1 MAKLDN
7 FSGLTRPQEDL
18 LKKYYCFGS
27 LALLN
32 INLTQENLTFH
43 TRASERSGQHPRS
56 SAWLQYKNDLFLLK
70 AKRRSDRLSHYK
82 LELTPSKFIQ
92 NFKAVF
98 ECKLEEGKEVDSSV
112 NFEYSHEKA
121 KGKVSYLNA
130 TKTVRVQGT
139 AGKPET
145 GFGLDTKV
153 STESW
158 NLTNHVEAF
167 WFFKNSARLVLKHV
181 GKDLKG
187 LGSFE
192 VSYLHEVSSKAN
204 LASKVATDWHTRKT
218 SIEVGG
224 DLKYDDNTWLK
235 GKVNS
240 EGKIALALTRIV
252 AKNLRTSIATELPAA
267 SLLSNHPDRFKLGF
281 RVDFT
286 N

>member
-32 INLTQENLTFH
+32 INLARENLTFH
-43 TRASERSGQHPRS
+43 TRASERSGQHPRA
-56 SAWLQYKNDLFLLK
+56 SAWLQYKTDLFLLK
-70 AKRRSDRLSHYK
+70 AKRRNDRLSHYK
-82 LELTPSKFIQ
+82 LELTPAKLVA
-92 NFKAVF
+92 NLKAVF

-112 NFEYSHEKA
+112 NLEYSHEKA

-130 TKTVRVQGT
+130 SKTLRVQGT

-158 NLTNHVEAF
+158 NLTSHVEAF

-192 VSYLHEVSSKAN
+192 ASYLHEVNANAN
-204 LASKVATDWHTRKT
+204 LASKVVNDWQSRKT

-224 DLKYDDNTWLK
+224 DFKYDEKTWVK

-240 EGKIALALTRIV
+240 DGKIALALTRIV
-252 AKNLRTSIATELPAA
+252 TNNLRTSVASELSAA
-267 SLLSNHPDRFKLGF
+267 GLLSNHSDSFKLGF

-286 N
+286 D

>member
-7 FSGLTRPQEDL
+7 FSGLTRPQEDV

-32 INLTQENLTFH
+32 INLARENITFH
-43 TRASERSGQHPRS
+43 TRASERSGQHPRA
-56 SAWLQYKNDLFLLK
+56 SAWLQYKTDLFLFK
-70 AKRRSDRLSHYK
+70 AKRRNDCLSHYK
-82 LELTPSKFIQ
+82 LELTPSKFIA
-92 NFKAVF
+92 NFKAVL
-98 ECKLEEGKEVDSSV
+98 ECKIEESKEVDASV

-130 TKTVRVQGT
+130 SKTVRVQGT

-158 NLTNHVEAF
+158 SLTSHVEAF

-181 GKDLKG
+181 GKNLNA

-192 VSYLHEVSSKAN
+192 ASYLHAVSENAN
-204 LASKVATDWHTRKT
+204 LASKVVNDWQSRKT

-224 DLKYDDNTWLK
+224 DFKYDEKTWVK

-240 EGKIALALTRIV
+240 DGNIALALTKIV
-252 AKNLRTSIATELPAA
+252 TNNLRASVATELSAA
-267 SLLSNHPDRFKLGF
+267 SLLSSHSDSFRLGF
-281 RVDFT
+281 RVDLT
-286 N
+286 D